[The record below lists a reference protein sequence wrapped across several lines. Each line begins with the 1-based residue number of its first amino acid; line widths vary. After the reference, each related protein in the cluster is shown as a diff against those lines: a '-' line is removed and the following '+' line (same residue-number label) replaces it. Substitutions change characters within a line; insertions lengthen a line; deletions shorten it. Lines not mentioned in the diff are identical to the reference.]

1 MGMTIVKNN
10 MSVRSFLDFRRR
22 IIMQVRDVMSTNVQ
36 SCSVNDDLKTA
47 ASIMQNSNIGS
58 LPIVENNQ
66 VVGVV
71 TDRDMVIRGLTN
83 GTANDSIQNVMSN
96 NVITIAPTAS
106 LEEAGQLM
114 SQHQIRRLP
123 VVENGNLVGM
133 VSLGDLA
140 VREQGNQNAG
150 EALTQISKNELF

>member
-1 MGMTIVKNN
+1 
-10 MSVRSFLDFRRR
+10 
-22 IIMQVRDVMSTNVQ
+22 MQVRDVMSTNVQ